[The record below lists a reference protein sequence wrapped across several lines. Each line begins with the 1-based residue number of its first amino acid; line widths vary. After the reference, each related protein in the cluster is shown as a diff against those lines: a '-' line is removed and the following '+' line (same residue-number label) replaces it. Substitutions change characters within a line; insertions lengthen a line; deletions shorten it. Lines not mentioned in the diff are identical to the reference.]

1 MSAAV
6 FGLPLF
12 IMENDF
18 GMCKLHKIMVHL

>member
-12 IMENDF
+12 IKENDF
-18 GMCKLHKIMVHL
+18 GMCKLHKIMMCL

>member
-12 IMENDF
+12 LMENDF
-18 GMCKLHKIMVHL
+18 GMCRLHKIMMRL